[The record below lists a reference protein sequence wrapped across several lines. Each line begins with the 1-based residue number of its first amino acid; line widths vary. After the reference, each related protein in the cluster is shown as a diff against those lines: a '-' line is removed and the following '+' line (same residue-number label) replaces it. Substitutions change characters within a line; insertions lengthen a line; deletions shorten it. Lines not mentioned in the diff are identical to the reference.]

1 MSAGPP
7 RCKSVRLVQI
17 RHIGVSAVA
26 IGAVRQYKLP
36 RMSTPPAIHPLLDAI
51 DTPADLRRLP
61 VTKLAELAQELRQFL
76 IQSVSTRGGH
86 FAAGLGT
93 VELTIALHYVYNTPY
108 DRLVWD
114 VGHQAYPHKV
124 LTGRRER
131 LHTIK
136 QHRGLAPFPT
146 RAESEYDTF
155 GVGHSSTSISAALG
169 MAVAAAQRGE
179 DRRAVAI
186 IGDGALTAGMAF
198 EALNHAGS
206 SPTDLLIVL
215 NDNDMSISENV
226 GALSNYLARAL
237 SGSMYSHLRESGK
250 KVLRQM
256 PTVWELARR
265 SEEHIKGMV
274 LPGTLFEEMGFNYIG
289 PIDGHDVKALVTT
302 LRNLKKL
309 HGPQFLHVVTRKGKG
324 YAPAEA
330 DPIKWHGPGPFDPAS
345 GLIFKEA
352 SAGPTYSQ
360 IFGKWLCDMAESDPK
375 IIGITPAMRE
385 GSGLVE
391 FSKRFPER
399 YYDVAIAEQ
408 HAVTFAAG
416 LAAEGLKPV
425 VAIYSTFLQRAYDQL
440 IHDVALQNLPVIFAL
455 DRAGLVGSDGATHQG
470 SYDLSFLRCIPNM
483 VVMAPA
489 DENEC
494 RQMLYT
500 ATTLSSPSAVRYP
513 RGTGCGAA
521 IAADMTAMPV
531 GRAQLRRDGRS
542 GLAIMV
548 FGTLAESAR
557 KIAERL
563 DATLVNMRFVK
574 PLDED
579 MVAAIAAR
587 HRAIVTI
594 EENAVMGGAGSAVN
608 EVLAASGIALP
619 MLNLGIPDR
628 FIEHGSRDSCL
639 AAAGLD
645 LAGLTASVEHWW
657 APQAQERQAQ
667 ERIRS
672 VGMAAGT

>member
-1 MSAGPP
+1 MN
-7 RCKSVRLVQI
+7 
-17 RHIGVSAVA
+17 
-26 IGAVRQYKLP
+26 
-36 RMSTPPAIHPLLDAI
+36 PAPDKYPLLYAI
-51 DTPADLRRLP
+51 ESPADLRRMSFGELP
-61 VTKLAELAQELRQFL
+61 ALAAELREFL

-93 VELTIALHYVYNTPY
+93 VELTIALHYVFNTPH

-124 LTGRRER
+124 LTGRRDR

-136 QHRGLAPFPT
+136 QDGGLAPFPA
-146 RAESEYDTF
+146 RQESEYDTF

-169 MAVAAAQRGE
+169 MAVAAARTGS
-179 DRRAVAI
+179 DRRVVAV
-186 IGDGALTAGMAF
+186 IGDGAMTAGMAF

-206 SPTDLLIVL
+206 LPADLLVIL

-226 GALSNYLARAL
+226 GALSNHFARVL
-237 SGSMYSHLRESGK
+237 SGRVYAHLREGGK

-265 SEEHIKGMV
+265 SEEHLKGMV

-289 PIDGHDVKALVTT
+289 PMDGHDVKALVLT
-302 LRNLKKL
+302 LRNIRKL
-309 HGPQFLHVVTRKGKG
+309 RGPQFLHVVTRKGKG

-345 GLIFKEA
+345 GTIFKEK
-352 SAGPTYSQ
+352 SSGPTYSQ
-360 IFGKWLCDMAESDPK
+360 VFGQWLCDMAERDPR

-391 FSKRFPER
+391 FSKRFPDR
-399 YYDVAIAEQ
+399 YFDVAIAEQ

-440 IHDVALQNLPVIFAL
+440 IHDVALQGLPVVFAL

-470 SYDLSFLRCIPNM
+470 SYDLSYLRCIPNM
-483 VVMAPA
+483 VIMAPA

-500 ATTLSSPSAVRYP
+500 ASALEGPAMVRYP
-513 RGTGCGAA
+513 RGCGPGVAVA
-521 IAADMTAMPV
+521 SELTAL
-531 GRAQLRRDGRS
+531 GLGKAQLRREGKS
-542 GLAIMV
+542 GLAV
-548 FGTLAESAR
+548 LAFGALVAPAQS
-557 KIAERL
+557 IAERL
-563 DATLVNMRFVK
+563 DATFVNMRFVK

-579 MVAAIAAR
+579 LIVALAAR
-587 HRAIVTI
+587 HRALVTI
-594 EENAVMGGAGSAVN
+594 EENVTQGGAGSAVG
-608 EVLAASGIALP
+608 EVLASEGLQLP
-619 MLNLGIPDR
+619 LLQLGIPDR
-628 FIEHGSRDSCL
+628 FIEHGSREGCL

-645 LAGLTASVEHWW
+645 AASLSASVERWW
-657 APQAQERQAQ
+657 AMQSRERL
-667 ERIRS
+667 RS
-672 VGMAAGT
+672 AGGA